1 MAKDTGIV
9 NIHGKQ
15 YQTVAYRVGLFREK
29 HPEHSLITEVVVR
42 DDEVVVMKVH
52 IADPTGRII
61 ATGHAEENR
70 RSSQINKTSA
80 LENAET
86 SAIGRALAAFG
97 IGGTE
102 FASANEVENAI
113 HQQTKPILPTEGA
126 MESLTPDQQIA
137 AKNDADFIVQRWE
150 EGDKAGA
157 FDAYMTLLEGDNM
170 YAVAVWKMLAP
181 YSKIRAELKRMKA
194 EAK

>member
-15 YQTVAYRVGLFREK
+15 YQTVAYRVGLFRDK
-29 HPEHSLITEVVVR
+29 HPDLSLITEVISR
-42 DDEVVVMKVH
+42 DDDVVVMKAT
-52 IADPTGRII
+52 ISDYGRII

-113 HQQTKPILPTEGA
+113 HQQTKPIIPTEGA

-137 AKNDADFIVQRWE
+137 AKDEADFIVQRWE

-181 YSKIRAELKRMKA
+181 YSKIRSELKRMKA

>member
-42 DDEVVVMKVH
+42 DDEVVVMKAH

-113 HQQTKPILPTEGA
+113 HQETKPILPTEGA

-157 FDAYMTLLEGDNM
+157 FDAYMTLLEGDHM

-181 YSKIRAELKRMKA
+181 YSKIRSELKRMKA

>member
-15 YQTVAYRVGLFREK
+15 YQTVAYRVGLFRDK
-29 HPEHSLITEVVVR
+29 HPDLSLITEVISR
-42 DDEVVVMKVH
+42 DDDVVVMKAT
-52 IADPTGRII
+52 ISDYGRII

-113 HQQTKPILPTEGA
+113 HQQTKPIIPTEGA

-137 AKNDADFIVQRWE
+137 AKDDADFIVQRWE

-181 YSKIRAELKRMKA
+181 YSKIRSELKRMKA

>member
-15 YQTVAYRVGLFREK
+15 YQTVAYRVGLFRDK
-29 HPEHSLITEVVVR
+29 HPDLSLITEVISR
-42 DDEVVVMKVH
+42 DDDVVVMKAT
-52 IADPTGRII
+52 ISDYGRII

-126 MESLTPDQQIA
+126 MEALTADQQIA
-137 AKNDADFIVQRWE
+137 AKDDADFIVQRWE

-181 YSKIRAELKRMKA
+181 YSKIRSELKRMKA

>member
-15 YQTVAYRVGLFREK
+15 YQTVAYRVGLFRDK
-29 HPEHSLITEVVVR
+29 HPDLSLITEVISR
-42 DDEVVVMKVH
+42 DDDVVVMKAT
-52 IADPTGRII
+52 ISDYGRII

-113 HQQTKPILPTEGA
+113 HQETKPILPTEGA

-181 YSKIRAELKRMKA
+181 YSKIRSELKRMKA

>member
-29 HPEHSLITEVVVR
+29 HPDLSLITEVISR
-42 DDEVVVMKVH
+42 DDDVVVMKAH

-126 MESLTPDQQIA
+126 MEALTADQQIA
-137 AKNDADFIVQRWE
+137 AKDEADFIVQRWE

-181 YSKIRAELKRMKA
+181 YSKIRSELKRMKA
-194 EAK
+194 EAN